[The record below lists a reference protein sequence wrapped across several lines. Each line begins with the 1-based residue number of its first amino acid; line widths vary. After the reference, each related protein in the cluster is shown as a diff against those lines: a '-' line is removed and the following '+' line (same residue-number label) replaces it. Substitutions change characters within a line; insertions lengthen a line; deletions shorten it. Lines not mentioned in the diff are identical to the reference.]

1 MNNHN
6 FKGNAPENPNVVQ
19 LISFLYVGVAELND
33 GHLSDNEIL
42 KMVEKHKS
50 YGVESENAFE
60 FVKEAMYWW
69 NDSVKKDVH
78 FDDLIQC
85 AKLLQHQ
92 KGWSEKLKET
102 LHMDLT
108 SITTADGLL
117 DLKDGK
123 FIGERKLKVVSTIME
138 LFEG

>member
-1 MNNHN
+1 MSKNQD

-69 NDSVKKDVH
+69 NDSVKKDFH
-78 FDDLIQC
+78 FGYNLEQLEPWYQNN
-85 AKLLQHQ
+85 KYKPNL
-92 KGWSEKLKET
+92 
-102 LHMDLT
+102 
-108 SITTADGLL
+108 
-117 DLKDGK
+117 
-123 FIGERKLKVVSTIME
+123 
-138 LFEG
+138 